1 MSTWVLKQWPVPL
14 VAAAALVV
22 MLAAQRFGVTV
33 GLPAY
38 LPEAQSA
45 ARVAKLDGLPLAF
58 EENRGQTDP
67 QVRFITHGSGYTQ
80 FVTAQEVVWRLD
92 GVQQD
97 HAVRMSFP
105 GAMLPAVHGEDAIAG
120 RTNYLKGAD
129 PAKWVSGVQQFAAVR
144 LTDLYPG
151 ISLKLYG
158 TRNRPEYD
166 FILEPGADAD
176 AIRLRFAGAAQ
187 IEVGTRGE
195 LIVRTAAGELIHHRP
210 VAYQRDAEGQSRV
223 IDARF
228 VQIAPDELRF
238 ELGRYDRSRPL
249 VIDPVYEYSTYLG
262 GNNGSEALQGFGA
275 QDPWQAITV
284 NGAGEVYA
292 AGVTN
297 SDDFPTTAGVL
308 QPALKEDL
316 DFYIVKLNAAG
327 DALLFS
333 TFIGGT
339 RDELGVGGIA
349 LTATGEI
356 LFAGTSQS
364 NDFPTTPRI
373 LRPGAERQRGVDGE
387 VVALRLNAAGTALV
401 YSTYLGSSAN
411 ETLFGFAADS
421 AGSIYVAGSTAS
433 GATTPLPVTA
443 GVINSTGDQFIT
455 KFLPDGSGLAYST
468 RFGNPFGGEIRIRAM
483 ALDSSNNAY
492 IVGRVS
498 SNDLPLV
505 NPFDSTLNGGRKAV
519 ASREVDLGRSRK

>member
-1 MSTWVLKQWPVPL
+1 MQAWLLKQWPIPL
-14 VAAAALVV
+14 VAATALVV
-22 MLAAQRFGVTV
+22 MLAAQQFGVTV

-45 ARVAKLDGLPLAF
+45 AARVAKLDGLPLTF

-105 GAMLPAVHGEDAIAG
+105 GAMLPAVHGEAAIAG

-129 PAKWVSGVQQFAAVR
+129 PAKWVAGVQQFAAVR

-166 FILEPGADAD
+166 FILEPGADAG
-176 AIRLRFAGAAQ
+176 AIALRFAGAAQ

-228 VQIAPDELRF
+228 VQTAPDELRF

-249 VIDPVYEYSTYLG
+249 VIDPVQDTTDEPDETMNLTLSTPTG
-262 GNNGSEALQGFGA
+262 GATLGA
-275 QDPWQAITV
+275 QTSAVLTITDDDPTPVPPPAPPAPP
-284 NGAGEVYA
+284 GG
-292 AGVTN
+292 GGGSTN
-297 SDDFPTTAGVL
+297 VFMLLG
-308 QPALKEDL
+308 
-316 DFYIVKLNAAG
+316 
-327 DALLFS
+327 LLFFS
-333 TFIGGT
+333 GCRGM
-339 RDELGVGGIA
+339 
-349 LTATGEI
+349 
-356 LFAGTSQS
+356 
-364 NDFPTTPRI
+364 PRR
-373 LRPGAERQRGVDGE
+373 LR
-387 VVALRLNAAGTALV
+387 
-401 YSTYLGSSAN
+401 SSRW
-411 ETLFGFAADS
+411 
-421 AGSIYVAGSTAS
+421 
-433 GATTPLPVTA
+433 
-443 GVINSTGDQFIT
+443 
-455 KFLPDGSGLAYST
+455 LA
-468 RFGNPFGGEIRIRAM
+468 
-483 ALDSSNNAY
+483 
-492 IVGRVS
+492 
-498 SNDLPLV
+498 
-505 NPFDSTLNGGRKAV
+505 
-519 ASREVDLGRSRK
+519 